1 MIAQLMS
8 ILQKN
13 NPKMYQMYQQARQTN
28 SNPADLFK
36 QITKN
41 YSPEQEEQLF
51 NAAKQYGIPE
61 EVIQQVRY

>member
-1 MIAQLMS
+1 MF
-8 ILQKN
+8 
-13 NPKMYQMYQQARQTN
+13 QMYQQARQTN

-41 YSPEQEEQLF
+41 YTPEQKEQLF

>member
-1 MIAQLMS
+1 
-8 ILQKN
+8 
-13 NPKMYQMYQQARQTN
+13 MYKQARQTN

-36 QITKN
+36 QVTKG
-41 YSPEQEEQLF
+41 YSKDELEQLF

>member
-1 MIAQLMS
+1 M
-8 ILQKN
+8 
-13 NPKMYQMYQQARQTN
+13 N

-36 QITKN
+36 QVTRG
-41 YSPEQEEQLF
+41 YSKEQMEQLF